1 MLTIAGKSPRLF
13 IELKNI
19 TKQVVVAP
27 RLIYPEHG
35 PYATEIRDTYG
46 ASHDSAPAIVLH
58 RVSSQLENLRFGAI
72 VGM

>member
-1 MLTIAGKSPRLF
+1 M
-13 IELKNI
+13 
-19 TKQVVVAP
+19 AP